1 MVNNDWL
8 CEKIVRDL
16 LHYGTYLGL
25 GRRVGGQDIV
35 PSFALAELYDEMTH
49 VVTEFWIFQQL
60 YGRPKFSPHFEN
72 VLIPY

>member
-1 MVNNDWL
+1 MTDFVIKLSVIYYIMVFGPW
-8 CEKIVRDL
+8 EK
-16 LHYGTYLGL
+16 
-25 GRRVGGQDIV
+25 GRWPRYS

-49 VVTEFWIFQQL
+49 VAEFGIFKQL